1 MARCSLLS
9 VLRSKNDWPHSLMG
23 LGNLDVSASAAGERS
38 DGDTDVPTNGVRS
51 GMVRPELHAG
61 EVIVEKSPASIA
73 VVGTNWKKLGGPP
86 LTRVPR
92 SRRKKKI
99 LPGTTGPPS
108 VPPN

>member
-23 LGNLDVSASAAGERS
+23 FGNLDVSASAAGEKT

-61 EVIVEKSPASIA
+61 EVIVCVGYNVNEAGGRHFAS
-73 VVGTNWKKLGGPP
+73 VSLKPP
-86 LTRVPR
+86 
-92 SRRKKKI
+92 KKKH
-99 LPGTTGPPS
+99 LARHDGPAECAAELIAPQA
-108 VPPN
+108 V